1 MKNKE
6 FKMLQLFAA
15 ETGTTVSADLAPAI
29 SVDFTSRIAQNI
41 VELQELLGI
50 TDLIP
55 MSAGTD
61 IKIYKWTVDELAA
74 QVGEAENIGLT
85 HVKRELANTITL
97 DLDKYR
103 RNTSAESIQKVGRDI
118 AINQSDEKLVQKVQK
133 GIKGSLYTVL
143 KAGTGTATG
152 ANLQKV
158 LANLWAKLQGYYEDE
173 DVTPVYFV
181 NQQDVADYLGTAQIT
196 MQTAFGFTY
205 IENFLGLGT
214 AIISPQVTAKK
225 PIATAKENLRG
236 AYVPMSGDVA
246 QTFGL
251 IADTT
256 GLVGMTHSTKTGNA
270 TVDTLLM
277 SCVKFF
283 PEFQDGVFIG
293 TISGGIIA
301 SDILTIPS
309 QGQTLYGKRVSS
321 LIGDDVKVYEDGTV
335 TGTFKHV
342 TGYTGFNADNPAE
355 QEGYYFPF
363 KLAKTGAN
371 MTFRKNGAAVKEDIP
386 WEADNVFRV
395 TASDTFE
402 VLVDGASVVT
412 FNFAQATFL
421 E

>member
-103 RNTSAESIQKVGRDI
+103 RNTPAEAIQKVGRDI

-143 KAGTGTATG
+143 KTGTGTATG

-158 LANLWAKLQGYYEDE
+158 LANLWAKLQKYYEDE
-173 DVTPVYFV
+173 DVNPVYFV
-181 NQQDVADYLGTAQIT
+181 NPQDVADYLGTAQIT

-214 AIISPQVTAKK
+214 AIVSPQVTEKN

-293 TISGGIIA
+293 TISG
-301 SDILTIPS
+301 
-309 QGQTLYGKRVSS
+309 
-321 LIGDDVKVYEDGTV
+321 E
-335 TGTFKHV
+335 
-342 TGYTGFNADNPAE
+342 
-355 QEGYYFPF
+355 
-363 KLAKTGAN
+363 
-371 MTFRKNGAAVKEDIP
+371 
-386 WEADNVFRV
+386 
-395 TASDTFE
+395 
-402 VLVDGASVVT
+402 
-412 FNFAQATFL
+412 
-421 E
+421 

>member
-29 SVDFTSRIAQNI
+29 SVDFTSRISQNI
-41 VELQELLGI
+41 VELQELLDI

-55 MSAGTD
+55 MAAGTD
-61 IKIYKWTVDELAA
+61 IKIYKWTVDEPAA
-74 QVGEAENIGLT
+74 QVGEAEKIGLT
-85 HVKRELANTITL
+85 HVKRELASTITMG
-97 DLDKYR
+97 LDKYR
-103 RNTSAESIQKVGRDI
+103 KNTSAEAIQKVGRDI
-118 AINQSDEKLVQKVQK
+118 AINQSDEKLVKKVQK

-143 KAGTGTATG
+143 KSGTGTATG
-152 ANLQKV
+152 TNLQV
-158 LANLWAKLQGYYEDE
+158 TLANLWAKLQGYYEDE

-246 QTFGL
+246 QTFNL
-251 IADTT
+251 MADET
-256 GLVGMTHSTKTGNA
+256 GLVGMTHSTKTDNA

-283 PEFQDGVFIG
+283 PEFQDGVFVG
-293 TISGGIIA
+293 TISG
-301 SDILTIPS
+301 
-309 QGQTLYGKRVSS
+309 
-321 LIGDDVKVYEDGTV
+321 E
-335 TGTFKHV
+335 
-342 TGYTGFNADNPAE
+342 
-355 QEGYYFPF
+355 
-363 KLAKTGAN
+363 
-371 MTFRKNGAAVKEDIP
+371 
-386 WEADNVFRV
+386 
-395 TASDTFE
+395 
-402 VLVDGASVVT
+402 
-412 FNFAQATFL
+412 
-421 E
+421 

>member
-6 FKMLQLFAA
+6 FRMLQLFAA
-15 ETGTTVSADLAPAI
+15 ETGATVAADLAPAI

-41 VELQELLGI
+41 VELQQLLGI

-55 MSAGTD
+55 MAAGTD

-74 QVGEAENIGLT
+74 QVGEGEDIGLT
-85 HVKRELANTITL
+85 HVKRELASTITL

-103 RNTSAESIQKVGRDI
+103 RNTTAEAIQKVGRDI

-143 KAGTGTATG
+143 KAGTGTAATG
-152 ANLQKV
+152 TNLQVV

-173 DVTPVYFV
+173 DVTPVYFI

-214 AIISPQVTAKK
+214 AIISPQVTVKK

-246 QTFGL
+246 QTFNL
-251 IADTT
+251 TADDT
-256 GLVGMTHSTKTGNA
+256 GLVGMTHSAKTGNA

-283 PEFQDGVFIG
+283 PEFQDGVFVG
-293 TISGGIIA
+293 TISG
-301 SDILTIPS
+301 
-309 QGQTLYGKRVSS
+309 
-321 LIGDDVKVYEDGTV
+321 E
-335 TGTFKHV
+335 
-342 TGYTGFNADNPAE
+342 
-355 QEGYYFPF
+355 
-363 KLAKTGAN
+363 
-371 MTFRKNGAAVKEDIP
+371 
-386 WEADNVFRV
+386 
-395 TASDTFE
+395 
-402 VLVDGASVVT
+402 
-412 FNFAQATFL
+412 
-421 E
+421 